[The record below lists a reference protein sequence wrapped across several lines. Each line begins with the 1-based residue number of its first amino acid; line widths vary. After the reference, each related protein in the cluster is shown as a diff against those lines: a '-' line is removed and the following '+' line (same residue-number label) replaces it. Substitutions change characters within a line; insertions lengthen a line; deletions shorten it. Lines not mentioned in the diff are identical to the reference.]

1 MEEFCGWKGE
11 PAWCQACF
19 LLLFLSGKVEDGKQL
34 LTLLLLTALKS
45 VVSRE
50 KRRGFILFKAVF
62 CLLRLP
68 RAYSPLLLA
77 QGSDLTWEGAAPCQ
91 TLHCA
96 TVLNA
101 PWLVPNSYF
110 LP

>member
-50 KRRGFILFKAVF
+50 KWRGFILFKAVF

-68 RAYSPLLLA
+68 RAYSPL
-77 QGSDLTWEGAAPCQ
+77 SRWCWHRAAI
-91 TLHCA
+91 
-96 TVLNA
+96 
-101 PWLVPNSYF
+101 
-110 LP
+110 